1 MDNKTRNDILGKARL
16 IHGLLTI
23 LEYDIDNIKN
33 DVLIGETSNLSRT
46 IQDTNTSL
54 DNLID
59 VIAEMEYILYLN
71 GYTRE

>member
-71 GYTRE
+71 GYTQE